1 MAAARHQIDPRL
13 LAWACAAAHRS
24 APLPPLWL
32 FTDFR
37 RLRDPR
43 TAIASLPRGL
53 AGVVFRHDEDPERLA
68 LGRALAR
75 ICRDRRLTLV
85 VAGDARLAA
94 ALSAGA
100 HLRGGRWGRCINRL
114 RGPITSSAHDMPE
127 LIRARR
133 SGAKL
138 VFLSP
143 AFATASHPG
152 GRTLGVVRWARLAAA
167 AQITVAALGGI
178 DGRSVQ
184 RLPRR
189 YCQAVGA
196 IGAIVAKAPVA

>member
-1 MAAARHQIDPRL
+1 MATARPQIDRHL
-13 LAWACAAAHRS
+13 LAWARAAAHRS
-24 APLPPLWL
+24 APFPPLWL
-32 FTDFR
+32 FTDFG

-43 TAIASLPRGL
+43 AAVASLPRGL

-75 ICRDRRLTLV
+75 ICQDRRLILV

-94 ALSAGA
+94 ALSAGT
-100 HLRGGRWGRCINRL
+100 HLRGGRRERHVKAL
-114 RGPITSSAHDMPE
+114 RRPITSSAHDLPE

-133 SGAKL
+133 SRADL

-152 GRTLGVVRWARLAAA
+152 GRALGVVRWARLAGAS
-167 AQITVAALGGI
+167 QITVAALGGV
-178 DGRSVQ
+178 DGRSVR

-189 YCQAVGA
+189 YCSAVGA
-196 IGAIVAKAPVA
+196 IGAIVAGAPVT